1 MSASI
6 GRAAAKVAQAASK
19 TGAKDAVA
27 GKDGV
32 LKTGAKRDPEL
43 YVGHWCIWD

>member
-6 GRAAAKVAQAASK
+6 GRAAAKVAQTASK
-19 TGAKDAVA
+19 SGAKDALPT
-27 GKDGV
+27 KDGV

-43 YVGHWCIWD
+43 YVGRRPIWS